1 MGLALYVYPR
11 MQNASLLPVPELT
24 PAAEYIPLSPP
35 SYVVAEEYA
44 MGMLSALQGTA
55 ALGAGLHIAGS
66 LLIVYGQ
73 TLVKVCMLISVC
85 PTTCKGVSGL
95 CFGLSL
101 ICCIAEEASVP
112 QAWIC
117 ITLHEC
123 TTIVIFPEIPGGS
136 IDGGNIRGWQMLASS
151 TPTF

>member
-1 MGLALYVYPR
+1 

-24 PAAEYIPLSPP
+24 PAADFIPLSPP

-73 TLVKVCMLISVC
+73 TLVKVCMHAC
-85 PTTCKGVSGL
+85 PKKTKG
-95 CFGLSL
+95 F
-101 ICCIAEEASVP
+101 
-112 QAWIC
+112 Q
-117 ITLHEC
+117 H
-123 TTIVIFPEIPGGS
+123 
-136 IDGGNIRGWQMLASS
+136 LASNLLRYRGVIAKLA
-151 TPTF
+151 PFA

>member
-1 MGLALYVYPR
+1 
-11 MQNASLLPVPELT
+11 MQNASLLPIPELT

-73 TLVKVCMLISVC
+73 TLVKVRMLICAC
-85 PTTCKGVSGL
+85 PSTCKGVL
-95 CFGLSL
+95 NRCLDLSF
-101 ICCIAEEASVP
+101 ICCTAEEAPVL
-112 QAWIC
+112 QAC
-117 ITLHEC
+117 FYRNVHY
-123 TTIVIFPEIPGGS
+123 V
-136 IDGGNIRGWQMLASS
+136 A
-151 TPTF
+151 